1 MGRRAISSSERK
13 TRQRFGKLLSDR
25 RQSIGLGLREAARIA
40 NINHTTLSRIENGER
55 PCSLKDLPKLENAY
69 QVPLEALQIA
79 RNYQIPSAL
88 IRSLFEPTKTR
99 DGKTEVFTVRTTPEE
114 KRELTVFL
122 GYLRFAQ
129 E

>member
-13 TRQRFGKLLSDR
+13 TRQRFGELLSDR

-40 NINHTTLSRIENGER
+40 DINHTTLSRIEHGER
-55 PCSLKDLPKLENAY
+55 PCPLKNLPKLERAY
-69 QVPLEALQIA
+69 QVPLEALHVA
-79 RNYQIPSAL
+79 RTSQIPLAL
-88 IRSLFEPTKTR
+88 IRSLFEPTKTG
-99 DGKTEVFTVRTTPEE
+99 DSKTEVFTVRTTREE